1 MHASVLLGNQHY
13 HSMVCQILA
22 YLSTAL
28 INTIWAGK
36 KKVSSQALK
45 VIFGDEDLKNWWAS
59 ISKDIYFSILK
70 ALWGRNTPC
79 KAFLIYRQAVIALQF
94 LKVKSGKSEGHS
106 QHLSWAPCWVGI
118 HKYNHNPSYIK
129 QPWALGFKLLRQH
142 RKRCQ
147 SCLKKGKKSPDGI

>member
-13 HSMVCQILA
+13 HSMVYQILA

-45 VIFGDEDLKNWWAS
+45 VIFRDEDLKNWWAS

-94 LKVKSGKSEGHS
+94 LKVKSGKRKVTVSTSPE
-106 QHLSWAPCWVGI
+106 HLAGLG
-118 HKYNHNPSYIK
+118 YINTTTIL
-129 QPWALGFKLLRQH
+129 PTLNSLGLLVSSSLDNIGSAA
-142 RKRCQ
+142 KAA
-147 SCLKKGKKSPDGI
+147 